1 MAKMTSRICENC
13 SKEFF
18 ITVYD
23 ADRGR
28 GRFCG
33 RNCAASGK
41 HNSAYRHGNSTR
53 KSGQTKEYKTWAG
66 IKQRT
71 TNSNNENSKYYVLR
85 GIKMCD
91 RWLNSFDNF
100 LEDMGKSPSPKHSI
114 DRIDVNGN
122 YEPSNCRWATHLE
135 QMSNM
140 RSNKILTLD
149 GESHTQEEWGRITG
163 IGGTAI
169 CKRLRRGWTVEKA
182 LKTPLKTI
190 ALARAV

>member
-1 MAKMTSRICENC
+1 
-13 SKEFF
+13 
-18 ITVYD
+18 
-23 ADRGR
+23 
-28 GRFCG
+28 
-33 RNCAASGK
+33 
-41 HNSAYRHGNSTR
+41 
-53 KSGQTKEYKTWAG
+53 
-66 IKQRT
+66 
-71 TNSNNENSKYYVLR
+71 
-85 GIKMCD
+85 MCD